1 MKLIKYAGMFMAL
14 MFVCLQASSAE
25 AETADITVAEL
36 KQAIADKKVTLLDCN
51 GSESYE
57 KGHLP
62 GAIDFSA
69 AGDKLA
75 TMLPADKAM
84 MIVAYC
90 GGPKC
95 LAYRAGVAAARKLG
109 YTNIKHFSGG
119 LSGWKKAGEK
129 LQGK

>member
-1 MKLIKYAGMFMAL
+1 MKLFRYAGMFLAL
-14 MFVCLQASSAE
+14 LFACLQVQAAD
-25 AETADITVAEL
+25 TADITIAEL
-36 KQAIADKKVTLLDCN
+36 KQAIADNTVTLLDCN
-51 GSESYE
+51 GSESYA

-75 TMLPADKAM
+75 TMLPADKSK

-95 LAYRAGVAAARKLG
+95 LAYKAGVEAALKLG

-119 LSGWKKAGEK
+119 LSGWKKAEEK
-129 LQGK
+129 LQTK

>member
-1 MKLIKYAGMFMAL
+1 MKTFRYVGMLLAL
-14 MFVCLQASSAE
+14 MFVCLQVQAAE

-36 KQAIADKKVTLLDCN
+36 KQAIADKTVTLLDCN
-51 GSESYE
+51 GSESYK

-75 TMLPADKAM
+75 TMLPADKSM

-95 LAYRAGVAAARKLG
+95 LAYRAGVEAARKLG
-109 YTNIKHFSGG
+109 YTNVKHFSGG

-129 LQGK
+129 MQNK